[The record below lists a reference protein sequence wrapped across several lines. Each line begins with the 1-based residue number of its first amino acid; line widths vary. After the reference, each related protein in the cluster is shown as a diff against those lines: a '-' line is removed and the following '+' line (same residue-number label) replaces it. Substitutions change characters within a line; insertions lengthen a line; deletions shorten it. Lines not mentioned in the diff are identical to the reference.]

1 MSIKERVKA
10 PTPRF
15 FKNLRNAGIAL
26 AAIGTSVVAAPVA
39 LPALL
44 VKIAG
49 YLVVAGTV
57 TSTICQTVTVKETA
71 DNGK

>member
-15 FKNLRNAGIAL
+15 FKKLRNAGIAV
-26 AAIGTSVVAAPVA
+26 AAIGTTVVAAPVA

-57 TSTICQTVTVKETA
+57 TTTICQTATAKEDA
-71 DNGK
+71 GCGK